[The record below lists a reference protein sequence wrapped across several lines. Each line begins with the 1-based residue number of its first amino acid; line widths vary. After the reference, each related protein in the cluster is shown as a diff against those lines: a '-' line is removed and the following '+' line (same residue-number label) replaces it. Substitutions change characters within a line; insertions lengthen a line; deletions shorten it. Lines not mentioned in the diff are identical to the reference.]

1 MKKINK
7 VFNTAVAIGSAVV
20 LAFVATS
27 CDMLQSMLS
36 SEQEQEL
43 TSETGTASLSGSTW
57 YYNGSSESNMTGTT
71 DNTLCISFGKKVAL
85 STSGLSGSFTITY
98 TDANSNSTTVT
109 KDLNGGS
116 FSSDYTSYYLNL
128 SPVISL
134 LDTTTIPAGTMAVQ
148 VKVSGFVCDEGS
160 QKGRSID
167 TFKKNISVEPLYA
180 SSTLKG
186 ITFNTLYA
194 TSGNAVKIPLN
205 GVTTLASDASIEV
218 TAKTGSSLPDGLTSS
233 NFTLSVSTDG
243 LSLLVTPNV
252 EMNQQN
258 FSAYLTIGG
267 LVPALNGA
275 EKTQSFLVNFVGAI
289 MSDDTT
295 LTTYASDTNVNK
307 AISSMT
313 LSNDASNLYVSL
325 SFNAT
330 PTAWEN
336 DHIVIMID
344 DTNLESG
351 VSTIAS
357 STTGAPATYTTVG
370 STVEFFGYEIMKSG
384 SPVNMTS
391 DTTWTQNASDWK
403 YYGSNTTVKYTIPF
417 SSIGTTVAS
426 SSDTLHVVAF
436 FSAGWSSTDS
446 HISNAVPASAL
457 TVSTTSGTADTVAVD
472 FSKGLS
478 MTIGS
483 TGETVTY
490 TAPAAPAGLYVSK
503 VTGTT
508 ATLTWTKSYGATT
521 YTVARSNSADGTF
534 TDIKS
539 GIAATTYQDTGLTVG
554 TTYYYKICAVNTK
567 TGAYTSAVTAT
578 TASAVVTPGSFT
590 VSGTP
595 SATSVV
601 LTWTKASNADSYDVA
616 YGTSSGTYDTN
627 AATSITSCT
636 ATISN
641 LTSETSYYIQVT
653 AKNASDSTSSTAIAT
668 VTTTSN
674 SIDITD
680 GVLDTAY
687 TASGS
692 ASSTTS
698 WSDASTDISAM
709 YVTNDATYLYVA
721 LKFASAPV
729 LSNGDVITLLFDN
742 ASVTSGTA
750 ATTSST
756 WNDGMATSLSLMSDS
771 SVELQVSTEYTSW
784 NSKTTTTGGT
794 CGATWSSGTANS
806 TIIEYKIPLADI
818 GTLVTPGKVYV
829 FAAVSKYK
837 YYNRDGR
844 YVLDCIPSS
853 SAIATTSTAGTTAGI
868 TNDCIYLSMPA
879 ALSYTI
885 K

>member
-194 TSGNAVKIPLN
+194 SSGHAVKIPLN

-417 SSIGTTVAS
+417 SSIGTDVAS

-436 FSAGWSSTDS
+436 FSAGWHNNAADS

-457 TVSTTSGTADTVAVD
+457 TVSTTSDTADTVAVD

-490 TAPAAPAGLYVSK
+490 TAPAAPASVYVTSATTPDALVSTTYSYATLSWSK
-503 VTGTT
+503 VYT
-508 ATLTWTKSYGATT
+508 ASSYNV
-521 YTVARSNSADGTF
+521 YR
-534 TDIKS
+534 
-539 GIAATTYQDTGLTVG
+539 
-554 TTYYYKICAVNTK
+554 K
-567 TGAYTSAVTAT
+567 TGDGEY
-578 TASAVVTPGSFT
+578 G
-590 VSGTP
+590 
-595 SATSVV
+595 SATSV
-601 LTWTKASNADSYDVA
+601 AN
-616 YGTSSGTYDTN
+616 GTTYTDATVSPMTTYTYKVTGVNSTGEGSSGTEQKVTTKTLPTPVAPTVTGSYSGTN
-627 AATSITSCT
+627 VSLSWSAVDYAVK
-636 ATISN
+636 
-641 LTSETSYYIQVT
+641 YYVYR
-653 AKNASDSTSSTAIAT
+653 SSTKT
-668 VTTTSN
+668 GT
-674 SIDITD
+674 
-680 GVLDTAY
+680 Y
-687 TASGS
+687 TKLGDV
-692 ASSTTS
+692 SSTMYT
-698 WSDASTDISAM
+698 DA
-709 YVTNDATYLYVA
+709 L
-721 LKFASAPV
+721 
-729 LSNGDVITLLFDN
+729 G
-742 ASVTSGTA
+742 TSGFTYYYEIA
-750 ATTSST
+750 AENYS
-756 WNDGMATSLSLMSDS
+756 
-771 SVELQVSTEYTSW
+771 
-784 NSKTTTTGGT
+784 
-794 CGATWSSGTANS
+794 GAQG
-806 TIIEYKIPLADI
+806 
-818 GTLVTPGKVYV
+818 
-829 FAAVSKYK
+829 
-837 YYNRDGR
+837 
-844 YVLDCIPSS
+844 
-853 SAIATTSTAGTTAGI
+853 TTSTPVVVS
-868 TNDCIYLSMPA
+868 D
-879 ALSYTI
+879 
-885 K
+885 